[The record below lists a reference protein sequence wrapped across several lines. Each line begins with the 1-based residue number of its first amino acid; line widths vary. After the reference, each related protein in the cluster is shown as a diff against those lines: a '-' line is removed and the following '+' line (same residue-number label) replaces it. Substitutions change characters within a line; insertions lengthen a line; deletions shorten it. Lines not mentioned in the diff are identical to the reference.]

1 MEEDKS
7 FQVTYVFAYGQGIA
21 DGRVDDRAVL
31 INPGGANGMPAR
43 AVNRMLFRGVAG
55 DGGTYEFGFLG
66 SAMFEEGAL
75 SNNNSTKRAGN
86 LVSLAYNGQWCDR
99 VSSETT
105 ACGETSYSWCCG
117 QFLSPPPPPPR
128 ILIEPIGGNGVNSPS
143 DDGNVTSMSGPTEAF
158 DTFEHSSPSV
168 FDASFQN
175 SKVVPLSPLA
185 QALDRGA
192 RMPKSSKLPSNIG
205 TFGSISGLIV
215 IGLVLIAI
223 ITEISRRCMKRLA
236 KDLESCAPEIF
247 VSSRTCCPV
256 KRMFRSISISKA
268 S

>member
-1 MEEDKS
+1 MSLVYAAGAVVSKDLLKIISAVLVDVEYGVGPLSIISDGASTNSGADTLVDISEASSSIAKEEEEEDKEYTFPATIRWRNNKLEEDKS

-117 QFLSPPPPPPR
+117 QFLSPPPPS
-128 ILIEPIGGNGVNSPS
+128 ILIEPMGSRLIHLRTIV
-143 DDGNVTSMSGPTEAF
+143 
-158 DTFEHSSPSV
+158 
-168 FDASFQN
+168 
-175 SKVVPLSPLA
+175 LA
-185 QALDRGA
+185 CLD
-192 RMPKSSKLPSNIG
+192 S
-205 TFGSISGLIV
+205 
-215 IGLVLIAI
+215 
-223 ITEISRRCMKRLA
+223 
-236 KDLESCAPEIF
+236 
-247 VSSRTCCPV
+247 
-256 KRMFRSISISKA
+256 RSI
-268 S
+268 